1 MAEQKDQ
8 KPIAIDIKRAIPIFA
23 DNVIVANVIKSEQQT
38 QGKKNKRYEKEGY
51 VTLIFVDNLSHSA
64 IARVVVSRQTAEALQ
79 KTMDESLKK
88 FDKELK
94 SKEKKN
100 KIEATV
106 VEKGKARYL
115 G

>member
-8 KPIAIDIKRAIPIFA
+8 KPIAIDIKRAIPIFS
-23 DNVIVANVIKSEQQT
+23 DNIIVANIIKTEQQT
-38 QGKKNKRYEKEGY
+38 QGKKKKRHGKEGY

-79 KTMDESLKK
+79 KALDESLKK

-94 SKEKKN
+94 SKEIKN
-100 KIEATV
+100 KIETTIA
-106 VEKGKARYL
+106 EKGKAKYL